1 MQGGVKVEKTFF
13 LAKDSTGRAVLKG
26 AASVNGSE
34 EVVVRAGFSEER
46 GEGESGDGPIISP
59 TLMLN
64 WEMTD
69 LSEQVLRDVALC
81 EKHRFE
87 SISVRSYTRT
97 FNPRVLVLATDGNF
111 TKDIVATYGGVL
123 ELVPL
128 SLDPGHPPKISPKG
142 SGLLVEYERPLPLD
156 PDLCTLCRSCVSV
169 CKEDAIDSSP
179 MIVLARCSFCN
190 ECEKV
195 CESGAIDLHRLEK
208 VSVEADVAIIH
219 EDFPFEIPPELSSRF
234 FTSATLPALFS
245 LIGDFQVEEA
255 VVHRVEFCAYE
266 PRLGIGCK
274 RCISAC
280 RHVAIV
286 AGERGIEIRQDRCK
300 ECGACVSCCPTGAME
315 YERFPF
321 YVFRDYFSRL
331 DLAPGSHV
339 VIGSE
344 ANLRKFWWQN
354 PDVRFEKVFF
364 LEHPQPASL
373 SALHF
378 LYLFSRGVGRVIIVP
393 NEASGDGL
401 SEKKAPIEEQAG
413 LSNTILK
420 GLFREMADFVAFE
433 DISSVKRRLQ
443 DEIHE
448 ELALKETMPSDHL
461 PSGNKR
467 EALNV
472 ILSHLFSG
480 KAPNVQERLEIQE
493 ARDFADIHLKKD
505 CCLCFSCLNVCSQD
519 ALSARGSNGLELVF
533 ERGRCINCSSC
544 QSVCPEKA
552 ITLVPGLFL
561 DDGYFSQKIVARDE
575 PVQCKR
581 CGKVFGNK
589 KAFERTMNILRESG
603 RYDPDQLDVLYL
615 CEDCRAI
622 AMLENIFGDLG

>member
-1 MQGGVKVEKTFF
+1 MGKDFF
-13 LAKDSTGRAVLKG
+13 LTKDSTGRAVLKG
-26 AASVNGSE
+26 VASVNGSE

-46 GEGESGDGPIISP
+46 GEEESGDGPIISP

-64 WEMTD
+64 WKMTD

-97 FNPRVLVLATDGNF
+97 FNPKVLVLATDGNF

-156 PDLCTLCRSCVSV
+156 PDLCTLCRRCVSV
-169 CKEDAIDSSP
+169 CEEDAIDSSP
-179 MIVLARCSFCN
+179 MITLARCSFCN
-190 ECEKV
+190 ECVKA

-219 EDFPFEIPPELSSRF
+219 EDFPFEISSELSSLF
-234 FTSATLPALFS
+234 FTPATLPALFS

-280 RHVAIV
+280 RHGAVV
-286 AGERGIEIRQDRCK
+286 AGERGIEIRQDMCK

-315 YERFPF
+315 YDRFPF
-321 YVFRDYFSRL
+321 YIFRDYFSRL
-331 DLAPGSHV
+331 DLAPGSQV
-339 VIGSE
+339 VIASE
-344 ANLRKFWWQN
+344 AHLRKFWWQN
-354 PDVRFEKVFF
+354 PDVRFEKAFF
-364 LEHPQPASL
+364 IEHPQPASL
-373 SALHF
+373 SAIHF
-378 LYLFSRGVGRVIIVP
+378 LYLFLRGVGRVIIVP
-393 NEASGDGL
+393 NEASGNGL

-413 LSNTILK
+413 LANTILK
-420 GLFREMADFVAFE
+420 GLFPKMADFVAFE
-433 DISSVKRRLQ
+433 NISTLKRRLQ
-443 DEIHE
+443 DGIYE
-448 ELALKETMPSDHL
+448 ELALKEIMSSDHL

-472 ILSHLFSG
+472 ILHQLFSE
-480 KAPNVQERLEIQE
+480 KALNGQKGLEIQE
-493 ARDFADIHLKKD
+493 TRDFADIHLKDD

-519 ALSARGSNGLELVF
+519 ALSAQGSNGLQLVF

-544 QSVCPEKA
+544 QSVCPEEA
-552 ITLVPGLFL
+552 ITLEPGLFL
-561 DDGYFSQKIVARDE
+561 DDGYLSQRIVARDE

-589 KAFERTMNILRESG
+589 KAFERTVNILRESG
-603 RYDPDQLDVLYL
+603 RYDSDQLDVLYL

-622 AMLENIFGDLG
+622 AMLEDIFGDLG

>member
-1 MQGGVKVEKTFF
+1 MEKTFF
-13 LAKDSTGRAVLKG
+13 LTKDSSGRAVLKG
-26 AASVNGSE
+26 AVSGNENE
-34 EVVVRAGFSEER
+34 EVVVRAGFSEE
-46 GEGESGDGPIISP
+46 GGKVEPGDGRIISP

-69 LSEQVLRDVALC
+69 LSEQVLRDMALC

-97 FNPRVLVLATDGNF
+97 FNPRVLVLATDGAF
-111 TKDIVATYGGVL
+111 AGDFVATYGGVL

-156 PDLCTLCRSCVSV
+156 PDLCTLCRRCVSV
-169 CKEDAIDSSP
+169 CMEDAIDSSP
-179 MIVLARCSFCN
+179 MIVPTRCSFCN

-195 CESGAIDLHRLEK
+195 CEPGAIDLHRMER
-208 VSVEADVAIIH
+208 VSLEADVAIIPD
-219 EDFPFEIPPELSSRF
+219 DFPFEIPPALSSRF
-234 FTSATLPALFS
+234 FTPATLPSLFS
-245 LIGDFQVEEA
+245 LIGDFLVEEA

-280 RHVAIV
+280 RHGAIV
-286 AGERGIEIRQDRCK
+286 AGERGIEIRQDMCK

-321 YVFRDYFSRL
+321 YVFRDYFSPL
-331 DLAPGSHV
+331 DLAPGSQV

-378 LYLFSRGVGRVIIVP
+378 LYLFLRGVGRVIIVP
-393 NEASGDGL
+393 NEASGNGL

-420 GLFREMADFVAFE
+420 GLFPKMADFVAFE
-433 DISSVKRRLQ
+433 DISSLKGRLQ
-443 DEIHE
+443 DGFHQ
-448 ELALKETMPSDHL
+448 ELALKEIMPSAYL

-472 ILSHLFSG
+472 ILRHLFSG
-480 KAPNVQERLEIQE
+480 KASNRQKGLEIQE

-561 DDGYFSQKIVARDE
+561 DDGYFSQRIVARDE
-575 PVQCKR
+575 PVQCKK

-589 KAFERTMNILRESG
+589 KAFDRTMNILRASG
-603 RYDPDQLDVLYL
+603 KYDSDQLDVLYL

-622 AMLENIFGDLG
+622 AMLEDMFGDLG

>member
-1 MQGGVKVEKTFF
+1 M
-13 LAKDSTGRAVLKG
+13 
-26 AASVNGSE
+26 
-34 EVVVRAGFSEER
+34 
-46 GEGESGDGPIISP
+46 P
-59 TLMLN
+59 
-64 WEMTD
+64 
-69 LSEQVLRDVALC
+69 
-81 EKHRFE
+81 
-87 SISVRSYTRT
+87 
-97 FNPRVLVLATDGNF
+97 
-111 TKDIVATYGGVL
+111 
-123 ELVPL
+123 
-128 SLDPGHPPKISPKG
+128 
-142 SGLLVEYERPLPLD
+142 
-156 PDLCTLCRSCVSV
+156 
-169 CKEDAIDSSP
+169 
-179 MIVLARCSFCN
+179 ARCSFCN
-190 ECEKV
+190 ECAKV
-195 CESGAIDLHRLEK
+195 CEPGAIDLHRLEK

-234 FTSATLPALFS
+234 FTPATLPALFS
-245 LIGDFQVEEA
+245 LIGDFLVEEA

-280 RHVAIV
+280 RHGAVV
-286 AGERGIEIRQDRCK
+286 AGERGIEIRQDMCK

-331 DLAPGSHV
+331 VLAPGSHV

-364 LEHPQPASL
+364 LEHPQHASL

-378 LYLFSRGVGRVIIVP
+378 LYLFLRGVGRVIIVP
-393 NEASGDGL
+393 NGTSGDNL

-420 GLFREMADFVAFE
+420 GLFPDMADFVAFE

-493 ARDFADIHLKKD
+493 AREFADIHLKKD

-519 ALSARGSNGLELVF
+519 ALSVRGSNGLELVF

-552 ITLVPGLFL
+552 ITLVPGLIL
-561 DDGYFSQKIVARDE
+561 DEGYFSQRIVARDE
-575 PVQCKR
+575 PVRCKR

-622 AMLENIFGDLG
+622 AMLEDMFGDLG